1 MTMAA
6 SNNESDVSRP
16 VIARSRKGERKPG
29 ATRPRRHFSKRA
41 ALYHA
46 IASRAGHQVHGR
58 SPDFPHVG
66 KFPAAGDPAHRSQSE
81 RFRVICADSRAARLL
96 LQRRIG
102 GQDNRRR
109 HPFSACR
116 PDHGR
121 NSPYEGRLMTHSA
134 FAIAFAGVLIAGSP
148 IAAAAAD
155 KAEQGA
161 ALFTSQKCSMCHSI
175 AGKGNAK
182 GSLDGVGAKL
192 KDDEIKMWITDPEGM
207 RAKTNTTRTPAMKAM
222 KLSGDQVDAL
232 VAYLSSQ
239 KAK

>member
-1 MTMAA
+1 
-6 SNNESDVSRP
+6 
-16 VIARSRKGERKPG
+16 
-29 ATRPRRHFSKRA
+29 
-41 ALYHA
+41 
-46 IASRAGHQVHGR
+46 
-58 SPDFPHVG
+58 
-66 KFPAAGDPAHRSQSE
+66 
-81 RFRVICADSRAARLL
+81 
-96 LQRRIG
+96 
-102 GQDNRRR
+102 
-109 HPFSACR
+109 
-116 PDHGR
+116 
-121 NSPYEGRLMTHSA
+121 MTHSA

-192 KDDEIKMWITDPEGM
+192 TGDEIKLWITDPEGM
-207 RAKTNTTRTPAMKAM
+207 RAKTNATRTPAMKVM

-239 KAK
+239 KNK